1 MDAAETI
8 SLAQYLALEAESET
22 KHEYLNG
29 VVVAMAGASLR
40 HNVIVGNF
48 TGALRAAI
56 GERNCFVLPTD
67 QRLRVEATQSYTY
80 PDVTV
85 VCDRPRV
92 TDERPPSLENPTLIV
107 EVLSPSTWMR
117 DLSYKLAH
125 YRRVESVRH
134 LLFASSME
142 QHVLHYRRADGAW
155 ILTDHGPGDVIELAA
170 LDVTLPVAEI
180 YAKVDALPEE

>member
-8 SLAQYLALEAESET
+8 DLASYLAIEADSET

-40 HNVIVGNF
+40 HNLIVGNL
-48 TGALRAAI
+48 TGALRTALSD
-56 GERNCFVLPTD
+56 RDCFVLPTD

-85 VCDRPRV
+85 VCGRPRV
-92 TDERPPSLENPTLIV
+92 TDERPPSLLNPTLLV
-107 EVLSPSTWMR
+107 EVLSESTWMR

-125 YRRVESVRH
+125 YRRIPTVEH
-134 LLFASSME
+134 LLFVSTDE
-142 QHVLHYRRADGAW
+142 QHILHYRRAESAW
-155 ILTDHGPGDVIELAA
+155 ILTDHGPDGEVALEALGVALPLAE
-170 LDVTLPVAEI
+170 V
-180 YAKVDALPEE
+180 YAKLGALE